1 MGEKQEDK
9 APDSQCT
16 EEPYLSPGKAKPNV
30 ASIPLRK
37 KGQPFAEGCPFAL
50 IGLRHFIRIDLMR
63 QR

>member
-30 ASIPLRK
+30 ASRPLRK
-37 KGQPFAEGCPFAL
+37 KGQPFAEGCPFLRLLDYGILFAL
-50 IGLRHFIRIDLMR
+50 I
-63 QR
+63 